1 MSENSQKSR
10 ARLDE
15 LNEALNSGAF
25 IQIRRMLN
33 SLPPAEVAHLIE
45 STPPKMRAA
54 LWQLID
60 LEGEG
65 DVLQYLSDEVQSQ
78 FLQAMDTEEVVA
90 ITEGMDTDD
99 VADILQQL
107 PDQVIQ
113 EVLASMDQQD
123 RLRVEQVL
131 PYGEDTAGGLMD
143 TDTITV
149 RPNITMDVVLRYLR
163 RHETLPEMTDHL
175 MVVNRNDQLIGLLPL
190 RRVLVSDTS
199 MTVREVMTTEV
210 QPIEADT
217 PAHVVAKLFERND
230 WVSHPVV
237 DGGGHLLGRI
247 TIDDV
252 VDVIREGAD
261 HSLMSMAGL
270 EEDADTFASVT
281 STAPRRALWLGI
293 NLLTAF
299 IASAVIN
306 IFEDTIDK
314 VVALAVLMPIVAS
327 MGGVAG
333 TQTLTVVIR
342 GIALGHISRA
352 NSGWLIHR
360 EVLVG
365 LINGVL
371 WAAVVAVAASLWFD
385 DWTIGGIIA
394 AAMVINLLTA
404 SLAGAL
410 LPLLLKAMKIDPA
423 LAGGVAL
430 TTVTDV
436 IGFMS
441 FLGLA
446 TLFYA

>member
-217 PAHVVAKLFERND
+217 PALVVAKLFERND

-237 DGGGHLLGRI
+237 DGGGHLI
-247 TIDDV
+247 WI
-252 VDVIREGAD
+252 
-261 HSLMSMAGL
+261 
-270 EEDADTFASVT
+270 
-281 STAPRRALWLGI
+281 P
-293 NLLTAF
+293 
-299 IASAVIN
+299 
-306 IFEDTIDK
+306 
-314 VVALAVLMPIVAS
+314 
-327 MGGVAG
+327 
-333 TQTLTVVIR
+333 
-342 GIALGHISRA
+342 
-352 NSGWLIHR
+352 
-360 EVLVG
+360 
-365 LINGVL
+365 
-371 WAAVVAVAASLWFD
+371 
-385 DWTIGGIIA
+385 
-394 AAMVINLLTA
+394 
-404 SLAGAL
+404 
-410 LPLLLKAMKIDPA
+410 
-423 LAGGVAL
+423 
-430 TTVTDV
+430 
-436 IGFMS
+436 
-441 FLGLA
+441 
-446 TLFYA
+446 